1 MQNCTGCLAWAWFSS
16 SIWPSNFIK
25 HLHSSSSGA
34 PNPVLWDMAN
44 RFAAAG
50 PGTTCHQPGAFVKR
64 PQVDRR
70 FTMEPEWQ
78 GDSDLVNHLERFHV
92 SFLRCNPR
100 HYGSSVITRQKKPL
114 LQRIVGQIQALQ
126 VSAGLQSCWFGKL
139 LGWLSDSSCTFWGP
153 SKTRNWNYRRH
164 QLTHIRNIQFMIIH
178 VDSSYCPYI
187 WHD

>member
-1 MQNCTGCLAWAWFSS
+1 MQNCSGCLAWARFSS
-16 SIWPSNFIK
+16 SIWPSNFIE
-25 HLHSSSSGA
+25 HLHYSSSGA

-100 HYGSSVITRQKKPL
+100 HYGSSVITRQKKPPP
-114 LQRIVGQIQALQ
+114 A
-126 VSAGLQSCWFGKL
+126 ANCWPNPSVPGERRPSKL
-139 LGWLSDSSCTFWGP
+139 LVW
-153 SKTRNWNYRRH
+153 KTAGMTQW
-164 QLTHIRNIQFMIIH
+164 
-178 VDSSYCPYI
+178 
-187 WHD
+187 